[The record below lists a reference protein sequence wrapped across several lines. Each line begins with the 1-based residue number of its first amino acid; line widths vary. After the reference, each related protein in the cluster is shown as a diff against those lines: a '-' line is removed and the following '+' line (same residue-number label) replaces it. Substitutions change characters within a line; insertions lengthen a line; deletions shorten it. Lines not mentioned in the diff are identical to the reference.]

1 MRNGVGTI
9 QSLYVFLESS
19 AKYWTDF
26 NDMEIERDA
35 INLKLKSRSETR
47 WFCRY
52 KAVNAPVKLF
62 CPPGL
67 RGQRKYVCDKKG
79 RDTRKNG
86 DFGDY
91 IGWGK

>member
-62 CPPGL
+62 CPHPPPQGSGV
-67 RGQRKYVCDKKG
+67 RENMCVIKKG
-79 RDTRKNG
+79 GALEKRV
-86 DFGDY
+86 
-91 IGWGK
+91 ILVII

>member
-1 MRNGVGTI
+1 MRNCVGTI
-9 QSLYVFLESS
+9 QSLHVFLESS

-62 CPPGL
+62 CPHPPLGFGV
-67 RGQRKYVCDKKG
+67 RENMCVIKKG
-79 RDTRKNG
+79 RALEKRVILV
-86 DFGDY
+86 FM
-91 IGWGK
+91 